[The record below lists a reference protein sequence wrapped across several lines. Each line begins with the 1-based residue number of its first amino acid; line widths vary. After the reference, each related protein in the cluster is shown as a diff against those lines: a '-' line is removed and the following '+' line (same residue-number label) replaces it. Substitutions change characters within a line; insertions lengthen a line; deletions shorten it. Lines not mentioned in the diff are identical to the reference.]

1 MEIKIRIMKIEKLR
15 SVMNVVRMRIENE
28 TSSHTISTST
38 CDLKLN
44 DLYLKLREGTFNFFV
59 IVIVIVIVYLELRVS
74 WWRRPCWSSWS
85 RAGSTRPRD

>member
-59 IVIVIVIVYLELRVS
+59 IVIVIVYLKLRVS

-85 RAGSTRPRD
+85 RAGSTRPRDCA